1 MLRLIVQ
8 SDGAAAQSY
17 YGGASGEYYAEGQ
30 KHAGE
35 WGGQAAERLGLA
47 GRVAS
52 EAFDALCENRHP
64 ETGARIT
71 ARTKTMR
78 RVGFDL
84 NFHVPKSV
92 SVLYGLTGDRS
103 VLQAFTDSV
112 RETLDEI
119 ESVIRTRVRTAGRD
133 ETRTTGN
140 WLYSLFVHC
149 TSRPVDGVPDPHLHA
164 HAFVFNLTFDDIEGR
179 WKAIEL
185 GEVYKNAPYFEAGFH
200 ARLSRKLVELGFDV
214 YRSEKG
220 WELSGIP
227 QRVLTSFSRRTSLI
241 ERLARELSIDDAEL
255 KAELGATTRERKQLQ
270 LTLEEL
276 RALWL
281 ARLLPEERRAI
292 QHVIDRDLLVP
303 LTDPLFA
310 EKSVCF
316 AVDHAF
322 ERTAVLPV
330 NRLVESA
337 LRFGVGQVT
346 VAEIHAAV
354 HRHELIIRDYDQER
368 LATTPE
374 VLAEESRILT
384 FARQGRGSCFPL
396 VVNGSKL
403 DPKLSPEQVAVIEH
417 VWNSRDRVILIRGVA
432 GSGKTTLMKSCISGM
447 TEQGKPVIVLAP
459 TADASRGV
467 LRREGFTDADT
478 VSRFLLDEAFQA
490 RTRGG
495 VVWVDEAGLLG
506 LKTLDRLFQIAARLE
521 ARVVL
526 CGDERQHRSVERG
539 SPLHLLQEH
548 GGLQSATVRDIRRQ
562 QGRYRDAVKLLS
574 EGRTTD
580 GFDLLDRHLGWVR
593 ELTEEDR
600 WRVIA
605 DDYARLTTS
614 GKTVLVVSP
623 THAEGRLA
631 TQVLRDRLRAEGQ
644 LDAKELAITSLES
657 RQWTLAQRQQPL
669 FYQVGDIIEFHARAK
684 GFQAGDRL
692 RVIATGQGSV
702 AAVRADG
709 LETIIPVR
717 LAERF
722 TVYRERA
729 IQVAVGDR
737 IRITKNSS
745 DRNRK
750 RLTNGT
756 LSTVVAVET
765 DRLTLEDGSVLARDF
780 GHVDHGYVI
789 TSHASQGKTV
799 DHVLI
804 VQSSY
809 SFAASS
815 REQFYVS
822 ASRARSSATV
832 YTDDKQRLRQAIERT
847 ESTRSASEL
856 VHPDVP
862 RREVWQAWVKARLK
876 WLKNLFTSSEKERTP
891 DRNVFTRSVS

>member
-8 SDGAAAQSY
+8 SDGAAARSY
-17 YGGASGEYYAEGQ
+17 YRGSSGEYYAEEQ
-30 KHAGE
+30 EHAGE
-35 WGGQAAERLGLA
+35 WGGLAAERLGLA
-47 GRVAS
+47 GRVEG

-64 ETGARIT
+64 ETGHRLT
-71 ARTKTMR
+71 PRTKSVR

-92 SVLYGLTGDRS
+92 SVLYGLTGDRG
-103 VLQAFTDSV
+103 VLQAFTESV

-119 ESVIRTRVRTAGRD
+119 ESLIRTRVRTDGRD
-133 ETRTTGN
+133 ETRATGN

-164 HAFVFNLTFDDIEGR
+164 HAFVFNQTFDDVEGR

-214 YRSEKG
+214 YRTEKG
-220 WELSGIP
+220 WELGGIP

-241 ERLARELSIDDAEL
+241 EQLARELGIDSAEL

-276 RALWL
+276 RAVWL
-281 ARLLPEERRAI
+281 ARLLPEEQRAV
-292 QHVIDRDLLVP
+292 QHVINRELLVP

-310 EKSVCF
+310 DKSVRF
-316 AVDHAF
+316 ALDHGF

-346 VAEIHAAV
+346 VEEIQAAV
-354 HRHELIIRDYDQER
+354 RRQELIIRDYDQEQ
-368 LATTPE
+368 LATTQE
-374 VLAEESRILT
+374 VLAEESRILA
-384 FARQGRGSCFPL
+384 FAKQGRGSCFPL
-396 VVNGSKL
+396 VVNGTRL
-403 DPKLSPEQVAVIEH
+403 DPKLSAEQVAVIAH
-417 VWNSRDRVILIRGVA
+417 VWDSRDRVILVRGVA
-432 GSGKTTLMKSCISGM
+432 GSGKTTLMKSCIAGII
-447 TEQGKPVIVLAP
+447 ENGKPVLVTAP
-459 TADASRGV
+459 TAEASRGV
-467 LRREGFTDADT
+467 LRREGFVEAET
-478 VSRFLLDEAFQA
+478 VSRFLLDEATQA
-490 RTRGG
+490 RARGG
-495 VVWVDEAGLLG
+495 VIWVDEAGLLG
-506 LKTLDRLFQIAARLE
+506 LKTLDQLFQIAARLE
-521 ARVVL
+521 ARVIL

-539 SPLHLLQEH
+539 SPLRLLQEH

-574 EGRTTD
+574 DGRTTD

-593 ELTEEDR
+593 ELAEEDR

-605 DDYARLTTS
+605 DDYTRLTSS

-644 LDAKELAITSLES
+644 LEANELAIASLES
-657 RQWTLAQRQQPL
+657 RQWTLAERQQPL
-669 FYQVGDIIEFHARAK
+669 FYQPGDIIEFHAKAR
-684 GFQAGDRL
+684 GFRAGDRL
-692 RVIATGQGSV
+692 RVIALGQGSL

-729 IQVAVGDR
+729 IRVAVGDQV
-737 IRITKNSS
+737 RITKNSS

-750 RLTNGT
+750 RLVNGT
-756 LSTVVAVET
+756 LSTVVSIDA
-765 DRLTLEDGSVLARDF
+765 DRLTLADGSVIARDF

-822 ASRARSSATV
+822 ASRARYSATV
-832 YTDDKQRLRQAIERT
+832 YTDDKKRLRQAIERT
-847 ESTRSASEL
+847 ESNRAASDL
-856 VHPDVP
+856 VHHDVP
-862 RREVWQAWVKARLK
+862 RREVWQAWVKTRLK
-876 WLKNLFTSSEKERTP
+876 WIAKLMASGEVQKALHR
-891 DRNVFTRSVS
+891 DILVRSV

>member
-8 SDGAAAQSY
+8 SDGAAARSY
-17 YGGASGEYYAEGQ
+17 YRGSSGEYYAEGQ
-30 KHAGE
+30 EHAGE
-35 WGGQAAERLGLA
+35 WGGLAAERLGLA
-47 GRVAS
+47 GRVAG

-64 ETGARIT
+64 TTAARIT
-71 ARTKTMR
+71 ARTKTVR

-92 SVLYGLTGDRS
+92 SVVYGLSGDRRM
-103 VLQAFTDSV
+103 LQAFTDSV

-119 ESVIRTRVRTAGRD
+119 ESLIRTRVRVGGRD
-133 ETRTTGN
+133 ETRTTAN

-149 TSRPVDGVPDPHLHA
+149 TTRPVDGVPDPHLHA
-164 HAFVFNLTFDDIEGR
+164 HAFVFNQTFDEIEGR

-200 ARLSRKLVELGFDV
+200 ARLSRRLVELGFDV
-214 YRSEKG
+214 YRTEKG

-241 ERLARELSIDDAEL
+241 ERLARELGIDDAEL

-276 RALWL
+276 RAVWL
-281 ARLLPEERRAI
+281 ARLLPEEQRAI

-310 EKSVCF
+310 EKSVRY
-316 AVDHAF
+316 AVEHAF

-330 NRLVESA
+330 NRLLESA

-346 VAEIHAAV
+346 IAEIQAALQ
-354 HRHELIIRDYDQER
+354 RHELIIRDYDQER

-374 VLAEESRILT
+374 VLAEESRILKY
-384 FARQGRGSCFPL
+384 AKQGRGSCFPL
-396 VVNGSKL
+396 VVNASRL
-403 DPKLSPEQVAVIEH
+403 DPRLSAEQAAVIGH
-417 VWNSRDRVILIRGVA
+417 VWDSRDRLILIRGVA
-432 GSGKTTLMKSCISGM
+432 GSGKTTLMKSCISGIG
-447 TEQGKPVIVLAP
+447 ENGKAVMVLAP

-467 LRREGFTDADT
+467 LRREGFADADT

-490 RTRGG
+490 RARGG
-495 VVWVDEAGLLG
+495 VIWVDEAGLLG
-506 LKTLDRLFQIAARLE
+506 LKTLDQLFQIASRLE

-539 SPLHLLQEH
+539 SPLQLLQEH
-548 GGLQSATVRDIRRQ
+548 GGLQAATVRDIRRQ

-574 EGRTTD
+574 DGRTTD

-593 ELTEEDR
+593 ELAEEDR
-600 WRVIA
+600 WQVIA
-605 DDYARLTTS
+605 DDYTRLS
-614 GKTVLVVSP
+614 GQGKTVLVVSP

-631 TQVLRDRLRAEGQ
+631 THVLRERLRIDGR
-644 LDAKELAITSLES
+644 LDSKELAISSLES
-657 RQWTLAQRQQPL
+657 RQWTLAERQQPL
-669 FYQVGDIIEFHARAK
+669 FYQPGDVIEFHAKVK
-684 GFQAGDRL
+684 GFRAGDRL
-692 RVIATGQGSV
+692 RVITTGQGSV
-702 AAVRADG
+702 AAVRDDG

-729 IQVAVGDR
+729 IKVAVGDR
-737 IRITKNSS
+737 VRITKNGS

-750 RLTNGT
+750 RLANGT
-756 LSTVVAVET
+756 LSTIIGVGPNQ
-765 DRLTLEDGSVLARDF
+765 LTLEDGSVLARDF
-780 GHVDHGYVI
+780 GHIDHGYVI

-804 VQSSY
+804 VQSSF

-832 YTDDKQRLRQAIERT
+832 YTDDKRRLRQAIERT
-847 ESTRSASEL
+847 ESTRSATEL
-856 VHPDVP
+856 THHDVP
-862 RREVWQAWVKARLK
+862 RREVWQAWVKARLQ
-876 WLKNLFTSSEKERTP
+876 WLSKLFTSVEKERTP
-891 DRNVFTRSVS
+891 DRNVLVRSVS